1 MIKKRNYLYVCVGI
15 FILAI
20 IMHRRNIN
28 TFLANKSISWIDNMI
43 DRQEITMFRSY
54 WVDSLYVKKK
64 YKYYL
69 FTKGELNGDDEVIQ
83 KLPYNSVLAIKPT
96 GLSLAFDKEYI
107 DTISLP
113 VSVVDIIIKKGEPL
127 ALFQILSAKK
137 DSVGYLYRLKRI
149 SFSNPVGLPG
159 L

>member
-1 MIKKRNYLYVCVGI
+1 MIKKRNCLYVCVVI

-20 IMHRRNIN
+20 ILNRRSIN
-28 TFLANKSISWIDNMI
+28 SFLASQSFSWIDNMI
-43 DRQEITMFRSY
+43 DRQETTMFRSD
-54 WVDSLYVKKK
+54 WVDSLYIKKK

-83 KLPYNSVLAIKPT
+83 KLPYNSVLVIKPT
-96 GLSLAFDKEYI
+96 GLSLVFDKEYL

-113 VSVVDIIIKKGEPL
+113 VSVVDMIIKKGEPS
-127 ALFQILSAKK
+127 ALYQILSAKK
-137 DSVGYLYRLKRI
+137 DSVGYLYKLKRI
-149 SFSNPVGLPG
+149 SFSNFAALPG